1 MGECVRMKR
10 LMEMI
15 TGRVEFV
22 LLGAALILCLIVVMS
37 GPGEKAEYDTWS
49 VEIQVV
55 EKEITEIRD
64 DELYL
69 IHAKDRDGKAAVF
82 EITAEAIGDQ
92 FTEQGVYNEI
102 KTGKYYK
109 LKISDP
115 EVYDSYY
122 PAICGAVKLIEG
134 FSEEPEV

>member
-1 MGECVRMKR
+1 MRQLTEIVTGRMK
-10 LMEMI
+10 
-15 TGRVEFV
+15 FV
-22 LLGAALILCLIVVMS
+22 LLGAAFILCIIVMLS
-37 GPGEKAEYDTWS
+37 IPRERAEYDTWS

-55 EKEITEIRD
+55 EKEIAEIRG
-64 DELYL
+64 DEIYL
-69 IHAKDRDGKAAVF
+69 IHTEDRDGKQAVF
-82 EITAEAIGDQ
+82 EITAEAIGDH
-92 FTEQGVYNEI
+92 FTEKGVYDEI

-134 FSEEPEV
+134 FSAESGV